1 MGDLH
6 RLPLRDLP
14 PAPTGISIPETW
26 DALRVAARITHGTL
40 GEIVDLLDASAPPAE
55 VFARIDLLNTQL
67 QACGRAVTFLREVGE
82 PPDAA

>member
-14 PAPTGISIPETW
+14 PAPTGISVPETW
-26 DALRVAARITHGTL
+26 AALRVAMRLCHGTL
-40 GEIVDLLDASAPPAE
+40 GEVVDLLEAGAAPAD
-55 VFARIDLLNTQL
+55 VFARIDTFNSQITT
-67 QACGRAVTFLREVGE
+67 CGRAVTFLREVGE